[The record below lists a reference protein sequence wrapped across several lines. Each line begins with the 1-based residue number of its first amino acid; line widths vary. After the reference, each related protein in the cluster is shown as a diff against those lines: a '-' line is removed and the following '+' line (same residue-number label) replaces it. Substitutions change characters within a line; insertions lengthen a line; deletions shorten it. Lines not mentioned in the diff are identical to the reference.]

1 MKLFLFV
8 AIAGLVAGGIYHTE
22 VSEYVAALTDGS
34 SGSGSGTSVADS
46 MRDMGSSGN
55 NLMRGIGNTLNR

>member
-1 MKLFLFV
+1 MKPFLFV
-8 AIAGLVAGGIYHTE
+8 AIAALVAGGIYHTE
-22 VSEYVAALTDGS
+22 VSEYVADLTDGS
-34 SGSGSGTSVADS
+34 SSSGSVTSVADS